1 MVEVFLVF
9 LIVLLNF
16 WLIQKLQK
24 IKPWFLGGQT
34 GFQSLKCSELA
45 MLKQ

>member
-1 MVEVFLVF
+1 MIEVFLVF
-9 LIVLLNF
+9 LIVFLNF
-16 WLIQKLQK
+16 WLDPKVTKL
-24 IKPWFLGGQT
+24 KPWFLGGQT